1 MKKVSL
7 LFICAILIS
16 SAGVYASG
24 LAIPEQGAA
33 AMGMSAAMTARSEDL
48 SALYYN
54 PSGLDYVEKTEF
66 LLGITPIKPVHKFS
80 DESVSV
86 GAEKMTFVPPNVYY
100 AHRVHER
107 VVFGLGLYTP
117 YGLGTDWNE
126 NWAGRY
132 TSTYG
137 EIRSLY
143 FTPAVSVKISRML
156 SIGASFSWIWSDA
169 IIKKKIDSGLAIYGA
184 YAGANPAAA
193 NPMMVANPGYDSEFS
208 LNGDGGGVS
217 YTLGLMFRPFES
229 MQMGLTYTGETELT
243 YKGTAKFTH
252 TAENLLHP
260 SNRLDSLIT
269 SQFPYTQKGNAVL
282 NLPSSFNFGLKY
294 DLTPKWDAEVDLNFV
309 NWSSYDKLVI
319 DLKQDLPKD
328 ELVQEKKWKDSTV
341 IRLGTSYD
349 LNEGTT
355 LRLGFLSD
363 KSPVPNDT
371 FDAQLPDGDRIG
383 LSLGV
388 GRTITVGS
396 VPLKLDVSYMYL
408 KFSDRDKDN
417 YVGYQDVGSFD
428 SETGLP
434 KGVKDGVIDAADK
447 AILDNMMT
455 LMGRGSYPVGNGA
468 YESHVNLFSA
478 SVTYRF

>member
-1 MKKVSL
+1 
-7 LFICAILIS
+7 
-16 SAGVYASG
+16 
-24 LAIPEQGAA
+24 
-33 AMGMSAAMTARSEDL
+33 
-48 SALYYN
+48 
-54 PSGLDYVEKTEF
+54 
-66 LLGITPIKPVHKFS
+66 
-80 DESVSV
+80 
-86 GAEKMTFVPPNVYY
+86 
-100 AHRVHER
+100 
-107 VVFGLGLYTP
+107 
-117 YGLGTDWNE
+117 
-126 NWAGRY
+126 
-132 TSTYG
+132 
-137 EIRSLY
+137 
-143 FTPAVSVKISRML
+143 
-156 SIGASFSWIWSDA
+156 
-169 IIKKKIDSGLAIYGA
+169 
-184 YAGANPAAA
+184 
-193 NPMMVANPGYDSEFS
+193 
-208 LNGDGGGVS
+208 
-217 YTLGLMFRPFES
+217 
-229 MQMGLTYTGETELT
+229 
-243 YKGTAKFTH
+243 
-252 TAENLLHP
+252 
-260 SNRLDSLIT
+260 
-269 SQFPYTQKGNAVL
+269 
-282 NLPSSFNFGLKY
+282 
-294 DLTPKWDAEVDLNFV
+294 
-309 NWSSYDKLVI
+309 
-319 DLKQDLPKD
+319 
-328 ELVQEKKWKDSTV
+328 V

-478 SVTYRF
+478 SVTYKFKIKLVFKNGGGNRFGVPPFFL